1 MNTASAPEDGSAVF
15 SRQTFMIT
23 GAGSGLGRALSRRLA
38 ELGASVI
45 LLGRQSA
52 TLETLYDEIVAAG
65 HAQPAIVALDLAK
78 AGAKEF
84 DQLRAQIE
92 SEFNGKLHGIVHCA
106 AHFKNFQL
114 LSELQ
119 PFDWIEPLQVNLIAP
134 WGLSRACFGLLEA
147 TENSMVMFVTC
158 AAGHEAKAFQGTYG
172 VTKSAL
178 EGMART
184 WSVEQRKVRIE
195 LFDPG
200 PMRTAL
206 RRLGYPGELDAETP
220 PPEERLA
227 ALIARLRGT
236 ATAD

>member
-1 MNTASAPEDGSAVF
+1 MTKSWPPAMPSPRSFRLIWPRPAPRNSTSCAHRSNPNSKESC
-15 SRQTFMIT
+15 T
-23 GAGSGLGRALSRRLA
+23 ALS
-38 ELGASVI
+38 I
-45 LLGRQSA
+45 
-52 TLETLYDEIVAAG
+52 
-65 HAQPAIVALDLAK
+65 
-78 AGAKEF
+78 
-84 DQLRAQIE
+84 
-92 SEFNGKLHGIVHCA
+92 A
-106 AHFKNFQL
+106 AHFKNFQA

-119 PFDWIEPLQVNLIAP
+119 PFDWIEPLQVNLMAP
-134 WGLSRACFGLLEA
+134 WGLTRACFGLLEA
-147 TENSMVMFVTC
+147 TENSTVMFVTC